1 MEKESDRLWRS
12 RGLPSTSGSTSGTN
26 PSFANWL
33 KQYRE
38 EFDAC
43 NDPTDLP
50 NSDGSQQQ
58 PHQAQEQGFWIQL
71 QKKHPKFLQRAQ
83 KSRHTLQMV
92 LSPRRAFWTLRGI
105 SYSTLALI
113 CFTAI
118 ICVSPSEGAPIP
130 TPANA
135 YNRPTWLG
143 QLPFQFAAPVFQVV
157 PWIVNAF
164 QTEYRNMELVANM
177 AEMQLANLTDP
188 SMENHQR
195 RKRFVSPIF
204 WDLIQTQ
211 CKPQEQLKAPFIRDR
226 TLKDSQE
233 HHRQKRFVAPFV
245 LGFIWSRLALQKGN
259 RTAFVPEK
267 IRPQDFSPESPEN
280 LRPVD
285 SQDHPRQK
293 RQVFPFI
300 WGLSQSVLDR
310 NRPFIPDATV
320 QSYLDQLRQPVVP
333 ENLHPR
339 ERREIRNVSQEM
351 AAQIN
356 RTAWIIQE
364 LLNPGLPIR
373 QLLHQVETDRNV
385 TSENSTFT
393 SAQDYILA
401 TRRSQNLSTFAM
413 FSLIMAFIMAAILVA
428 GICAQLGLKAEED
441 LEKTSLPIIKMTS
454 IIDPEDIISDVLPLV
469 RTDPHG
475 NGIVGETP

>member
-1 MEKESDRLWRS
+1 
-12 RGLPSTSGSTSGTN
+12 
-26 PSFANWL
+26 
-33 KQYRE
+33 
-38 EFDAC
+38 
-43 NDPTDLP
+43 
-50 NSDGSQQQ
+50 
-58 PHQAQEQGFWIQL
+58 
-71 QKKHPKFLQRAQ
+71 
-83 KSRHTLQMV
+83 
-92 LSPRRAFWTLRGI
+92 
-105 SYSTLALI
+105 
-113 CFTAI
+113 
-118 ICVSPSEGAPIP
+118 
-130 TPANA
+130 
-135 YNRPTWLG
+135 
-143 QLPFQFAAPVFQVV
+143 
-157 PWIVNAF
+157 
-164 QTEYRNMELVANM
+164 
-177 AEMQLANLTDP
+177 
-188 SMENHQR
+188 
-195 RKRFVSPIF
+195 
-204 WDLIQTQ
+204 
-211 CKPQEQLKAPFIRDR
+211 
-226 TLKDSQE
+226 
-233 HHRQKRFVAPFV
+233 VAPFV

-267 IRPQDFSPESPEN
+267 IRPQDFIPESPEN
-280 LRPVD
+280 LHPAD

-333 ENLHPR
+333 EKLHPR
-339 ERREIRNVSQEM
+339 ERRESHNVSQEM

-373 QLLHQVETDRNV
+373 QLLQQVEKDRNV
-385 TSENSTFT
+385 TNENSTST

-454 IIDPEDIISDVLPLV
+454 IIDPEDITSDVLPLV
-469 RTDPHG
+469 RTDPQG